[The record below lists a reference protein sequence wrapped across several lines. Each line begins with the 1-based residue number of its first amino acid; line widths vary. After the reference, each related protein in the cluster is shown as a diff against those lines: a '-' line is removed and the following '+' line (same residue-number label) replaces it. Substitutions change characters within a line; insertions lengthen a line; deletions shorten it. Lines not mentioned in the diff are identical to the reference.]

1 VTYREIYLAA
11 LMEGYNLM
19 VGIRHI
25 FLLVIISMSL
35 SLCIPAFG
43 QTTVEEFIGQGTAF
57 YSQGKYDEAI
67 KAFDMAVELIKQ
79 AKDLP
84 SKLKMSKLD
93 NTVKI
98 IGIDPTDFSRIRVSL
113 LINKSCAL
121 GGSLKKGDFKIEE
134 DGKSVSIDNFYFSGN
149 DSNQKLDL
157 AVVFDITGSMSEEI
171 SAMKSK
177 VQGLTNQLKGAGIDT
192 RYELVTFADR
202 YSVKTNWTGDP
213 SVFKSSVN
221 SLQAIGGDDEPEV
234 SLDAIS
240 HVLSMGF
247 RSDAQKV
254 ILVITD
260 AHAHYKNDGS
270 SFSNST
276 KEEIEKDLR
285 DAGVIFIPISP
296 TFTKSSSYEDLREV
310 ANDIQSMWIDINS
323 ADFSTILDQFQGILT
338 GTYVIEYTSPDQTQT
353 ESRIAKVSVSAPG
366 CVDGY
371 DSNSYNK
378 PGKSFTVPNFGNII
392 VTPPLDAGHIKENT
406 AADIDK
412 GVNDKQILVTVGKGF
427 FIDNLEAQYL
437 EAPPGKSYL
446 VLPVQFENIGYDS
459 LEYNPFYCKV
469 AIDNVQYNGALL
481 GVYFEQE
488 GYSSLDNVVTLKDG
502 GKIKGYLEF
511 EVPKET
517 TNYDFVFEPISISK
531 YNIVYVKG
539 DVSP

>member
-1 VTYREIYLAA
+1 
-11 LMEGYNLM
+11 MEGNNLM
-19 VGIRHI
+19 VDVRRVI
-25 FLLVIISMSL
+25 LLVIISMAISL
-35 SLCIPAFG
+35 FLPASG
-43 QTTVEEFIGQGTAF
+43 QTTVEDFIGQGTAF
-57 YSQGKYDEAI
+57 YNQGKYNEAI
-67 KAFDMAVELIKQ
+67 KAFDMAVDLIKQ
-79 AKDLP
+79 GKNMPVKSA
-84 SKLKMSKLD
+84 MSEFD
-93 NTVKI
+93 NNVNI
-98 IGIDPTDFSRIRVSL
+98 IGIDPTDFSRVKVSL

-121 GGSLKKGDFKIEE
+121 GSSLKKGDFKIEE
-134 DGKSVSIDNFYFSGN
+134 DGKSVAIDKYYFSGN
-149 DSNQKLDL
+149 ASNQKLDL
-157 AVVFDITGSMSEEI
+157 AVIFDVTGSMSEEI

-192 RYELVTFADR
+192 RYALVTFADR
-202 YSVKTNWTGDP
+202 YSVKTNWTSDP

-240 HVLSMGF
+240 RALSMGF

-260 AHAHYKNDGS
+260 AHAHYRNDGS
-270 SFSNST
+270 NFSNST

-285 DAGVIFIPISP
+285 EAGVIFIPISP
-296 TFTKSSSYEDLREV
+296 IFNKSSSYEDLREIS
-310 ANDIQSMWIDINS
+310 NDIQSMWIDINS

-338 GTYVIEYTSPDQTQT
+338 GTYVIEYISPDQTKT
-353 ESRIAKVSVSAPG
+353 EGRIVKVSVNAPE

-378 PGKSFTVPNFGNII
+378 PGESFTVPDFGNII
-392 VTPPLDAGHIKENT
+392 STDSLDAGQIKEKT
-406 AADIDK
+406 AAGIAK
-412 GVNDKQILVTVGKGF
+412 GVNEKQILVTVGKGF

-446 VLPVQFENIGYDS
+446 VLPIQFENRGYDS

-469 AIDNVQYNGALL
+469 TVDNVQYNEALL

-488 GYSSLDNVVTLKDG
+488 GYSSLNNVVTLKDG

-511 EVPKET
+511 EVPKAT
-517 TNYDFVFEPISISK
+517 TNYEFVFEPISISK